1 MNNKGV
7 FLKIFGGFGVLV
19 LALSVLIV
27 SFSFSI
33 IRSHYD
39 RRQATELEHL
49 GRAITPDILRLW
61 DAPAGDLETFLREE
75 SRQIE
80 ARVTVINP
88 DGVVLAD
95 SEQNPATMESHRY
108 RPEVAEALEGKIGRS
123 ERFSYTAEDQMM
135 YVGLPLRDAAGSVRG
150 VLRLGLFTRDV
161 EALLA
166 DIRGGL
172 FRAVL
177 IVTVLALLAALA
189 FAIHLTRP
197 IRALVLASGKVAAGD
212 FKTKVHISRQDEF
225 HALADG
231 FNAMTARLNDQF
243 EALTRR
249 KEEVENV
256 MAAIREGLAVLDR
269 DGRIILSNRAFQDL
283 LHADSP
289 EGRYYWEAVR
299 SAGLQNLLGRCRTE
313 KTSLSAEIKFGD
325 KHLWAAASYLP
336 FQDGIA
342 LVLHDL
348 TERRRLE
355 DIKRDFIVNASHEL
369 RTPLTAISGAVELL
383 EDGAGGK
390 APGAL
395 DILRRH
401 VLRMRSIVEDLL
413 KLGELEAPGVRL
425 DLGELDLE
433 SLARR
438 VADLFAA
445 RAKDKGLEFR
455 VEAAPGLPTVRAD
468 AFQIEQLLI
477 NLVDNAVKYTEK
489 GGVVI
494 GLRTEDATMILEVRD
509 SGSGIPEKHRERI
522 FERFYRV
529 DKSRSRVLGGTG
541 LGLSIVKHIVQLHGG
556 TIDVRSEEGK
566 GTTFAV
572 RLPVEPASRV

>member
-1 MNNKGV
+1 
-7 FLKIFGGFGVLV
+7 
-19 LALSVLIV
+19 
-27 SFSFSI
+27 
-33 IRSHYD
+33 
-39 RRQATELEHL
+39 
-49 GRAITPDILRLW
+49 
-61 DAPAGDLETFLREE
+61 
-75 SRQIE
+75 
-80 ARVTVINP
+80 
-88 DGVVLAD
+88 
-95 SEQNPATMESHRY
+95 
-108 RPEVAEALEGKIGRS
+108 
-123 ERFSYTAEDQMM
+123 
-135 YVGLPLRDAAGSVRG
+135 
-150 VLRLGLFTRDV
+150 LFARDV

-172 FRAVL
+172 FRAIL

-189 FAIHLTRP
+189 FAVHWTRP

-212 FKTKVHISRQDEF
+212 FKTKVHISRRDEF

-231 FNAMTARLNDQF
+231 FNAMTVRLNDQF
-243 EALTRR
+243 EDLTRR

-256 MAAIREGLAVLDR
+256 FAAIREGLAVLDR
-269 DGRIILSNRAFQDL
+269 DGRIVLSNKAFQDFF
-283 LHADSP
+283 HDAVP

-299 SAGLQNLLGRCRTE
+299 SAGLQKLLDRSRTE
-313 KTSLSAEIKFGD
+313 KTSLSAEIKIGD
-325 KHLWAAASYLP
+325 NHILAAATYLP
-336 FQDGIA
+336 FQDRIA

-355 DIKRDFIVNASHEL
+355 DIKRDFIVNVSHEL

-383 EDGAGGK
+383 EEGAEGH
-390 APGAL
+390 ALGAL

-413 KLGELEAPGVRL
+413 KLGELETPGVRL
-425 DLGELDLE
+425 DLGDLDLE

-445 RAKDKGLEFR
+445 RTRDKGLDLT
-455 VEAAPGLPTVRAD
+455 VEAEPHLPTVRAD

-494 GLRTEDATMILEVRD
+494 GLRTENGKAVLEVRD
-509 SGSGIPEKHRERI
+509 TGPGIPEEHRERI

-541 LGLSIVKHIVQLHGG
+541 LGLSIVKHIVQLHDGMIEVCG
-556 TIDVRSEEGK
+556 EEGK
-566 GTTFAV
+566 GTTFV
-572 RLPVEPASRV
+572 IRLPLEGSSRA

>member
-1 MNNKGV
+1 
-7 FLKIFGGFGVLV
+7 
-19 LALSVLIV
+19 
-27 SFSFSI
+27 
-33 IRSHYD
+33 
-39 RRQATELEHL
+39 
-49 GRAITPDILRLW
+49 
-61 DAPAGDLETFLREE
+61 
-75 SRQIE
+75 
-80 ARVTVINP
+80 
-88 DGVVLAD
+88 
-95 SEQNPATMESHRY
+95 
-108 RPEVAEALEGKIGRS
+108 
-123 ERFSYTAEDQMM
+123 MM
-135 YVGLPLRDAAGSVRG
+135 YVGLPLRDAAGTVRG
-150 VLRLGLFTRDV
+150 VLRLSLFARDV

-172 FRAVL
+172 FRAIL

-189 FAIHLTRP
+189 FAVHLTRP

-212 FKTKVHISRQDEF
+212 FKTKVHISRRDEF

-231 FNAMTARLNDQF
+231 FNAMTVRLNDQF
-243 EALTRR
+243 EDLTRR

-256 MAAIREGLAVLDR
+256 FAAIREGLAVLDS
-269 DGRIILSNRAFQDL
+269 DGRIVLSNKAFQDFF
-283 LHADSP
+283 HAAAP

-299 SAGLQNLLGRCRTE
+299 SAGLQKLLDRSRTE
-313 KTSLSAEIKFGD
+313 QTSLSAEIKFGE
-325 KHLWAAASYLP
+325 KHILAAANYLP
-336 FQDGIA
+336 FQKRIA

-355 DIKRDFIVNASHEL
+355 DIKRDFIVNVSHEL

-383 EDGAGGK
+383 VDSAGVT

-401 VLRMRSIVEDLL
+401 VFRMRSIVEDLL

-425 DLGELDLE
+425 DLGDLDLE

-445 RAKDKGLEFR
+445 RAQEKGLEFK
-455 VEAAPGLPTVRAD
+455 VEAGPRLPTVRAD

-494 GLRTEDATMILEVRD
+494 GLRTENGTVVLEVRD
-509 SGSGIPEKHRERI
+509 SGSGIPEEHRERI

-529 DKSRSRVLGGTG
+529 DKSRSRILGGTG

-556 TIDVRSEEGK
+556 SIDVRSDEGK
-566 GTTFAV
+566 GTTFSV
-572 RLPVEPASRV
+572 HLPVEPASRA